1 MSAMVHN
8 LLAGSDVGPGAT
20 VGHLCLL
27 HAATLGEDS
36 GTLEDVVEPYLLQ
49 IGFLAR
55 TSRGRVATEL
65 AYRHLGI
72 TPPDPGPQQT
82 RLL

>member
-1 MSAMVHN
+1 VH
-8 LLAGSDVGPGAT
+8 
-20 VGHLCLL
+20 
-27 HAATLGEDS
+27 
-36 GTLEDVVEPYLLQ
+36 EPYLIQ

-65 AYRHLGI
+65 AYRHLGLV
-72 TPPDPGPQQT
+72 PPEPGPQQT

>member
-1 MSAMVHN
+1 VH
-8 LLAGSDVGPGAT
+8 
-20 VGHLCLL
+20 
-27 HAATLGEDS
+27 
-36 GTLEDVVEPYLLQ
+36 EPYLIQ

-65 AYRHLGI
+65 AYRHIGVA
-72 TPPDPGPQQT
+72 PPAPATEQT

>member
-1 MSAMVHN
+1 LSEERE
-8 LLAGSDVGPGAT
+8 T
-20 VGHLCLL
+20 I
-27 HAATLGEDS
+27 
-36 GTLEDVVEPYLLQ
+36 EDVHEPYLIQ

-65 AYRHLGI
+65 AYRHMGI
-72 TPPDPGPQQT
+72 APPDPGPQQT